1 MSASHIPDISAQRI
15 RIARAWSQSAMIP
28 RGKRAHSVE
37 AAPAAKRQKTKK
49 TDNADIDVNPQDS
62 IRFDT
67 RGLMQTTS
75 KARTVFS
82 LVQGPTH
89 LRKNAHVYQEMIRR
103 DPTTQTAF
111 GIGSTSSVMAFL
123 GFTIDIAGIDMVAPY
138 RNRDVIARDAN
149 TELFTSLSRGTKNVV
164 HSVCASVALSETS
177 VHYEKHVYIKAR
189 ERIVPKPDLGDVRDM
204 GGVDED
210 SNSDNDDDDEE
221 YLSPVDEEEEDDDDG
236 TVKNVLGKEKKTATK
251 PPPLLLYKATN
262 LVLMNTALAA
272 RVWRAVDKMAPG
284 LVKYAE
290 QERIKTRYYT
300 SADDRFAPR
309 RIDCCGVLNDIL
321 LTMQEHSLQHPP
333 DSAKGK
339 MLNWTI
345 ELIARPELVSG
356 MVPQEAIEF
365 GHTLDKITYTFG
377 RSRSE

>member
-1 MSASHIPDISAQRI
+1 ML
-15 RIARAWSQSAMIP
+15 P

-49 TDNADIDVNPQDS
+49 TDDEDNDVNPQDS

-75 KARTVFS
+75 KSRTVFS

-149 TELFTSLSRGTKNVV
+149 TELFTSFSRGTKNVV

-177 VHYEKHVYIKAR
+177 VHLREQVYIKAR
-189 ERIVPKPDLGDVRDM
+189 ERIVPKPARD
-204 GGVDED
+204 GVSETNGVDED
-210 SNSDNDDDDEE
+210 SNSDDDDDEE
-221 YLSPVDEEEEDDDDG
+221 PLSPVDEEKEDDDDG
-236 TVKNVLGKEKKTATK
+236 TIKNVLGKEKKAATK

-262 LVLMNTALAA
+262 LVLMNAGLAA
-272 RVWRAVDKMAPG
+272 RVWRAVEKMAPG

-290 QERIKTRYYT
+290 NDRIKTRYYT
-300 SADDRFAPR
+300 HENGRFTPR

-321 LTMQEHSLQHPP
+321 LTMQEHSLQHPS

-339 MLNWTI
+339 MFNWTI

-365 GHTLDKITYTFG
+365 GHSLNKITYLFG
-377 RSRSE
+377 RND